1 MKFLG
6 LQLFLTTTAVF
17 TIATFANAA
26 SNTKDA
32 KASKGSKTPK
42 GNKSTTGRDT
52 ECDFPMIV
60 SEPSQTDMYITPI
73 GGTVDDDSE
82 SRRGGLWMWQDNFIC
97 PGDLADCTGSTKVGK
112 ASGTCLTFANGECD
126 SVDYLTFSDGSNLYM
141 RGMDDDAVVIGGTK
155 CFYGATGTVYQTYS
169 EPTKV
174 SLEYWTYDL
183 TNVIMGKKPEKAF
196 TLSPT
201 TFAPT
206 DY

>member
-1 MKFLG
+1 MG
-6 LQLFLTTTAVF
+6 A
-17 TIATFANAA
+17 
-26 SNTKDA
+26 A

-97 PGDLADCTGSTKVGK
+97 PGDLADCTGSSKVGT
-112 ASGTCLTFANGECD
+112 ASGTC
-126 SVDYLTFSDGSNLYM
+126 LTFSDGSNLYM

-155 CFYGATGTVYQTYS
+155 CFYGATGTVYQTYF

-183 TNVIMGKKPEKAF
+183 TNVIMG
-196 TLSPT
+196 
-201 TFAPT
+201 
-206 DY
+206 

>member
-17 TIATFANAA
+17 TIATFANAEA
-26 SNTKDA
+26 TKDA

-42 GNKSTTGRDT
+42 GNKSTKGRDT
-52 ECDFPMIV
+52 ECDFIPMII

-82 SRRGGLWMWQDNFIC
+82 SVRGGLWMWQDNFIC
-97 PGDLADCTGSTKVGK
+97 PGDLADCTGSTNIGK

-126 SVDYLTFSDGSNLYM
+126 SVEYLTFSDGSNLYM

-155 CFYGATGTVYQTYS
+155 CFYGATGTVYQTYF
-169 EPTKV
+169 KRFG
-174 SLEYWTYDL
+174 EYWTYDL
-183 TNVIMGKKPEKAF
+183 TNVKRGKKPEKSF
-196 TLSPT
+196 
-201 TFAPT
+201 PT

>member
-17 TIATFANAA
+17 TIATFANAVA
-26 SNTKDA
+26 TKDA
-32 KASKGSKTPK
+32 KASKGSK
-42 GNKSTTGRDT
+42 STKGRDT
-52 ECDFPMIV
+52 ECDLIPMIV

-82 SRRGGLWMWQDNFIC
+82 SVRGGLWMWQDNFIC
-97 PGDLADCTGSTKVGK
+97 PGDLGYCSGSTKVGL
-112 ASGTCLTFANGECD
+112 ASGTCLTFADGECD

-155 CFYGATGTVYQTYS
+155 CFYGATGTVYQTYF

-174 SLEYWTYDL
+174 ALEYWTYDL
-183 TNVIMGKKPEKAF
+183 TNVIMGKKKPEKTLPPSF
-196 TLSPT
+196 SLSPT